1 MAELEERLKLPG
13 GADAVN
19 MELLDKGQKHIQMV
33 HHIPDLTRQII
44 PHTRHTA
51 ITIDKQRKHI

>member
-33 HHIPDLTRQII
+33 HRIPDLTRQII

-51 ITIDKQRKHI
+51 ITIDK